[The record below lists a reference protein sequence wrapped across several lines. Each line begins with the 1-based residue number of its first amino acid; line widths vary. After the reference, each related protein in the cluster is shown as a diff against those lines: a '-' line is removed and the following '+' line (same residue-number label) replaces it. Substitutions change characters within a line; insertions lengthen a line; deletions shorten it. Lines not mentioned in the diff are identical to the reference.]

1 MRLSPHSLL
10 LILSALIAS
19 VLAGTAS
26 KDHGDSLAAKDL
38 TTLVKFGSV
47 VFQCKDKNVRIDKS
61 TGRKF
66 VFPSGKAKRTCESET
81 NSALKSLLDL
91 KSVCPS
97 NKDHLFHLF
106 DPSKIC
112 TRCRSLNGK
121 KCVPAQKP
129 ANQHKSTWLK
139 RQTGGD
145 ISNGNCQIMD
155 DGSYLCDYNEMDLWF
170 LDKSAVVMNDFYFVA
185 DDIAETQTGQWE
197 YYFFDAASYRSIT
210 NVTTLAGAK
219 QSKHCWCGNTVPA
232 MPGDR
237 LTPATQCGFK
247 FPCFTDLACDLYCE
261 PNYDG
266 KTVLMIN
273 FKRQDSDFIALPGE
287 DSFYWYYAEAKD
299 DNLDAYDPME
309 FEKDSVA
316 ITAAAV
322 IKPTTTAAA
331 SSKSSATT
339 RAMSMSIIAVI
350 CGYLLL

>member
-1 MRLSPHSLL
+1 MRISPHSLL
-10 LILSALIAS
+10 LILSVLIAS
-19 VLAGTAS
+19 VLARIAS
-26 KDHGDSLAAKDL
+26 TKDHGDSLAANDL
-38 TTLVKFGSV
+38 TTLVKSGSV
-47 VFQCKDKNVRIDKS
+47 VFQCKAKNVRLDKS
-61 TGRKF
+61 TGRKY
-66 VFPSGKAKRTCESET
+66 VFPSVKTKRTCDIET

-97 NKDHLFHLF
+97 NKDHRFHLF

-112 TRCRSLNGK
+112 QRCRSLIGN
-121 KCVPAQKP
+121 KCVPGQP
-129 ANQHKSTWLK
+129 QTNHHKSALLK
-139 RQTGGD
+139 RQTDGD
-145 ISNGNCQIMD
+145 ISDGNCQIMD
-155 DGSYLCDYNEMDLWF
+155 DGSYMCDYNEMDLWY
-170 LDKSAVVMNDFYFVA
+170 LDKSAVVINDFYFVA
-185 DDIAETQTGQWE
+185 DDIADTQTGQWE

-232 MPGDR
+232 MPGDP

-247 FPCFTDLACDLYCE
+247 FPCFTNLACDLYCE

-273 FKRQDSDFIALPGE
+273 FKRQDSDFISLPGE

-316 ITAAAV
+316 ATSSAV

-331 SSKSSATT
+331 SSKSSAAT
-339 RAMSMSIIAVI
+339 RVMSIIAVI
-350 CGYLLL
+350 WGCLLL

>member
-1 MRLSPHSLL
+1 MRLLPHSLL
-10 LILSALIAS
+10 LILSVLIAS
-19 VLAGTAS
+19 VLAGSDSKEKGSPLAAAS
-26 KDHGDSLAAKDL
+26 KTVIFKYGKERFLCNNKD
-38 TTLVKFGSV
+38 
-47 VFQCKDKNVRIDKS
+47 VRHDNS
-61 TGRKF
+61 TGTNY
-66 VFPSGKAKRTCESET
+66 VFPSGKAKWTCENET
-81 NSALKSLLDL
+81 NTALKPLLDL
-91 KSVCPS
+91 KSKCTS
-97 NKDHLFHLF
+97 NKDPLFHLF

-112 TRCRSLNGK
+112 QTCRPSKDK
-121 KCVPAQKP
+121 KCVPQTIPSKTAL
-129 ANQHKSTWLK
+129 LK

-145 ISNGNCQIMD
+145 ISNGKCQIMD
-155 DGSYLCDYNEMDLWF
+155 DGSYLCDYNKSDLWY
-170 LDKSAVVMNDFYFVA
+170 LDKGDVVMNDFYFVA

-299 DNLDAYDPME
+299 DDLEAYDLME

-316 ITAAAV
+316 ITSAAV
-322 IKPTTTAAA
+322 IKPTTVAAA
-331 SSKSSATT
+331 PSKSSATT
-339 RAMSMSIIAVI
+339 RARSIIAVI